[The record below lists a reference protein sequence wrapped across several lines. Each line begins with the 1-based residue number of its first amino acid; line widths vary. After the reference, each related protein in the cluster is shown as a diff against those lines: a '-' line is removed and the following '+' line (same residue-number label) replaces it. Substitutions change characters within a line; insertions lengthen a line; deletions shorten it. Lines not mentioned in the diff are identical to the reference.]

1 MSNDFIIET
10 KNLNKTYKGVH
21 AVKDLNLKVY
31 YEDIYGFLGPNGA
44 GKSTTIRL
52 LLSLIFPD
60 SGEISIFNLSLNKN
74 RNKILKRV
82 GALIEKPDFYK
93 YLSAY
98 KNLELLAKLNRLS
111 NPKKRIYEVL
121 ELVGL
126 ENRIESKVKTYSQGM
141 KQRLGIAQA
150 ILHDPDLIILDEPG
164 NGLDPQGT
172 KDMRNLIQYLN
183 KDLKKTILISS
194 HLLHEIEM
202 ISNRMIIINRG
213 SELVEGNVHDLLN
226 AEKMNVTF
234 EVDDSDK
241 AVNLLKNHDEKLEF
255 EIVSKRKIRV
265 KIMKEKIPSINQL
278 FVISRINVLS
288 ISPVRSLEEYFL
300 NIT

>member
-255 EIVSKRKIRV
+255 EIVSKHKIRV